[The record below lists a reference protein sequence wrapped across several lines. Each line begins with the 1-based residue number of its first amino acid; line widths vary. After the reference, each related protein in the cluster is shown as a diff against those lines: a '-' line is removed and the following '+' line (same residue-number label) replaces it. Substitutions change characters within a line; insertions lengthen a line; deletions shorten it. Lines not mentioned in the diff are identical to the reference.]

1 MEIIMSSQVTY
12 SYTDPESNQKESNH
26 LVLKFFARAVP
37 NQRLSRKEGRPIHE
51 EKEFLSIR
59 KVNDKHYE
67 LFVPA
72 DSPSTISKLDNLSEG
87 MVYNDDEDM
96 YFENGGVDNI
106 RYTGL
111 LYKEIYAKE
120 YNNFVAKK
128 SEKSFVGTPLEELTF
143 LSIVDRANIKA
154 CKIRSAEQLA
164 EADDHLIMSI
174 GAMDLKKKTQAWLK
188 KAKSSSIITDLASE
202 NLDLKSQLSIM
213 AEQIELLRNS
223 ISASKEDSKVN
234 TRKKKK
240 ENELLDDDIHQT
252 VMDNPYISSVHN
264 EESASE

>member
-26 LVLKFFARAVP
+26 LVLKFIAKAVP
-37 NQRLSRKEGRPIHE
+37 NQRLSRKEGRPIYE
-51 EKEFLSIR
+51 EKEFLWI
-59 KVNDKHYE
+59 KKANDKHYE
-67 LFVPA
+67 LCVPA
-72 DSPSTISKLDNLSEG
+72 DSPSTISKLDNLSDG
-87 MVYNDDEDM
+87 MYNDDDDM

-120 YNNFVAKK
+120 YNNFLAKK

-174 GAMDLKKKTQAWLK
+174 GAMDLKRKTQAWLK

-213 AEQIELLRNS
+213 QEQIELLRNS
-223 ISASKEDSKVN
+223 ISASKEDAKVN

-240 ENELLDDDIHQT
+240 ENELLDDNTPQT
-252 VMDNPYISSVHN
+252 VIDNPYISSVHN
-264 EESASE
+264 EESESE